1 MQNKPALEENPM
13 KKTPFIYLV
22 ILTLLLAACSSSA
35 SMPEESAPFV
45 GGEPMQ
51 APAMDIAREADS
63 FAEGI
68 STSNVYASSGE
79 TAQVERIVIKNANL
93 TIYVDDPSV
102 SVRTITAMAEE
113 MGGFVVSSNAYRT
126 TLSSGAEV
134 PRASITIRVPAARL
148 TEALDRIKAETT
160 LPVENET
167 ISSQDV
173 TSEYTDLQSRLRNL
187 EAAEAQLQTIMDDA
201 FKTEDVLNVYQQ
213 LNQVREQIEVIKG
226 QIQYYEQSAA
236 LSSISVELMAN
247 AAVQPLTVGGWQPK
261 GIALDA
267 VQALINTLQF
277 IAELAIWSLL
287 YILPVVLVVFGP
299 PILLIW
305 GLLRWRAR
313 RKAKAAAQKAA

>member
-1 MQNKPALEENPM
+1 M
-13 KKTPFIYLV
+13 KKTPLVFLV
-22 ILTLLLAACSSSA
+22 ILTLLLAACSSA
-35 SMPEESAPFV
+35 SMPEEVAAPFI
-45 GGEPMQ
+45 GGEPMA
-51 APAMDIAREADS
+51 APELDVARDFES
-63 FAEGI
+63 FAEEVP
-68 STSNVYASSGE
+68 SSNVYASTGE

-93 TIYVDDPSV
+93 SIYVDDPNASL
-102 SVRTITAMAEE
+102 RTITIMAEE
-113 MGGFVVSSNAYRT
+113 MGGYVVSSNAYRT
-126 TLSSGAEV
+126 ALPSGVEV
-134 PRASITIRVPAARL
+134 PRASITIRVPAEKL
-148 TEALDRIKAETT
+148 TEALDRIKAETL

-173 TSEYTDLQSRLRNL
+173 TKEYTDLQSRLRNL
-187 EAAEAQLQTIMDDA
+187 EAAEAQLQKIMDDA

-236 LSSISVELMAN
+236 LSAISVELMAN

-313 RKAKAAAQKAA
+313 RKAKAAVQKTA